1 MSDADHLFRRYSAA
15 ELAAMTGITPRRL
28 RHYVREKLIDPPLG
42 LGRGRHYDC
51 GHLAQLRRV
60 IGLRRAGL
68 GHAAI
73 RADSEKIRRLLIS
86 KEFDSKT
93 VQIGAGDAADETLAS
108 GAPMLPEPDT
118 VTRLRMA
125 PGIELL
131 VDQDRDLPEPDQ
143 LLALA
148 QAIRS
153 AFGIEE
159 VPVSSAGDAS
169 VHLR

>member
-1 MSDADHLFRRYSAA
+1 MSDDDLLSRRYSAN
-15 ELAAMTGITPRRL
+15 ELAAMAGVSPRRL
-28 RHYVREKLIDPPLG
+28 RYYVREKLIDPPLG

-51 GHLAQLRRV
+51 EHLSQLRRV
-60 IGLRRAGL
+60 LSLRRAGL

-73 RADSEKIRRLLIS
+73 RADGEMLRHLLTS
-86 KEFDSKT
+86 QEYDVNT
-93 VQIGAGDAADETLAS
+93 VKLTTVGMNERPPET
-108 GAPMLPEPDT
+108 ER

-131 VDQDRDLPEPDQ
+131 VDQDHDLPQPDR

-153 AFGIEE
+153 AFGILGVQAPSTGGEG
-159 VPVSSAGDAS
+159 AN
-169 VHLR
+169 LR